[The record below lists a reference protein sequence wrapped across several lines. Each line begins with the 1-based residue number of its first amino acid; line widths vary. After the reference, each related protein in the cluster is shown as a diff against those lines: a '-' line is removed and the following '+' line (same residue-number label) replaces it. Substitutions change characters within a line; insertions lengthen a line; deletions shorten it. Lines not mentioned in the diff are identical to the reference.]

1 MEHEREPRRVW
12 LITGA
17 SRGFGAEIAA
27 AALAVGDAVVATAR
41 STTPVIKRLGERSE
55 LLALRVDVTNE
66 PSMAAAVREAISTFG
81 CIDVLV
87 NNAGYGLVGAVEET
101 SFDDIRKIY
110 ETNVFGLLGMTRAA
124 LPQMRRQRSGRI
136 INMSSVGGYRS
147 LAGYGIYCSTKF
159 AVEAISEA
167 LSAEL
172 APLGIRVI
180 IVEPGYFRT
189 DFLDATSFVE
199 SSTRIDDYDVT
210 SGQTRE
216 SARERNHQ
224 QLGDPVKLARTLV
237 ELARSPS
244 PPLRLPLGTDAVDAI
259 EAKNA
264 FVARELDAW
273 RRLSTWTDFP
283 ASPA

>member
-1 MEHEREPRRVW
+1 
-12 LITGA
+12 
-17 SRGFGAEIAA
+17 
-27 AALAVGDAVVATAR
+27 VATAR
-41 STTPVIKRLGERSE
+41 NTKPVIERLGERSD
-55 LLALRVDVTNE
+55 LLALSVDVTSE
-66 PSMAAAVREAISTFG
+66 PSMATAVRDAVATFG
-81 CIDVLV
+81 RIDVLV
-87 NNAGYGLVGAVEET
+87 NNAGYGIVGAVEET

-136 INMSSVGGYRS
+136 INMSSVAGYRS
-147 LAGYGIYCSTKF
+147 FPGYGIYCSTKF

-172 APLGIRVI
+172 APLGIHVT

-199 SSTRIDDYDVT
+199 SRTRIDDYDAT

-216 SARERNHQ
+216 LARARNHQ

-237 ELARSPS
+237 EIVRSPS

-264 FVARELDAW
+264 FVTRELEAW
-273 RRLSTWTDFP
+273 RKVSTSTDFP
-283 ASPA
+283 ASPG